1 LKFEAAREYRTFAE
15 KPMPLLDFEAFANRL
30 RKMDKHLGKWARR
43 RGISCY
49 RVYDADQP
57 RFPLAIDRYE
67 QYLHVA
73 EYKREH
79 GLSEDEYR
87 LWRSG
92 AKQTMAEALNVP
104 PARIFFKERQPQK
117 GKQQYE
123 KRSEEGRV
131 IIAQENGLRFLVNL
145 VDYLDTGLFLDHR
158 PTREKVREQAQGKRV
173 LNLFA
178 YTGSFTVY
186 AAAGGAA
193 ATRTIDLSNTY
204 LEWAQRNMELNGL
217 AAPQHEFIRTDVKAW
232 LQRPAESLYDI
243 IVLDPPTFSNSKSM
257 EEVLDVQRDHPKLIN
272 ACLKRLAPEG
282 LLYFS
287 TNFRK
292 FKLEPEKLQ
301 TRQIK
306 DITRATIPKDF
317 RNPKIHYCWLL
328 QHGAAFQAASS
339 KSSNR

>member
-1 LKFEAAREYRTFAE
+1 
-15 KPMPLLDFEAFANRL
+15 MPLPDFEAFANRL

-49 RVYDADQP
+49 RVFDADLP

-67 QYLHVA
+67 EYLHVA
-73 EYKREH
+73 EYKRQH
-79 GLSEDEYR
+79 GLAEDEYR

-92 AKQTMAEALNVP
+92 AKQAMAEVLHVP
-104 PARIFFKERQPQK
+104 AARIFFKERQPQK

-123 KRSEEGRV
+123 KQSQEGRF

-186 AAAGGAA
+186 AAAGGAV
-193 ATRTIDLSNTY
+193 ATTTIDLSNTY
-204 LEWAQRNMELNGL
+204 LQWAQRNMELNGL
-217 AAPQHEFIRTDVKAW
+217 QGPEHELLRADVKDW
-232 LQRPAESLYDI
+232 LQQPVQGLYDI
-243 IVLDPPTFSNSKSM
+243 IMLDPPTFSNSKSM
-257 EEVLDVQRDHPKLIN
+257 QEVLDVQRDHPELIN
-272 ACLKRLAPEG
+272 ACLRRLAPEG

-301 TRQIK
+301 AGRIK

-328 QHGAAFQAASS
+328 QHGAGF
-339 KSSNR
+339 